1 MQSPSAPV
9 FNLRTFSE
17 RTTNYQTKEGHRSTQ
32 NRDRSHPTLIVPL
45 NKNPIAQTQNT
56 DRIDFDFRSTFLIT
70 AGGTFFATLLLVSIG
85 FQIRSGILQIRR
97 ESGNQPQI
105 STPNGNLYAEVQ
117 NINNILC

>member
-1 MQSPSAPV
+1 MQSPSASV
-9 FNLRTFSE
+9 FNVRRFSE

-32 NRDRSHPTLIVPL
+32 NRDSGHPTSIVPL
-45 NKNPIAQTQNT
+45 NKNPNAQTQNT
-56 DRIDFDFRSTFLIT
+56 DRNYFDFRSTVLIT

-85 FQIRSGILQIRR
+85 FQIRSGILQIRK

>member
-1 MQSPSAPV
+1 MQSPSASV
-9 FNLRTFSE
+9 FNVRKFSE

-32 NRDRSHPTLIVPL
+32 NRDSGHPTLIVPL
-45 NKNPIAQTQNT
+45 NKNPNAQTQNT
-56 DRIDFDFRSTFLIT
+56 DRIDFSSTVLIT
-70 AGGTFFATLLLVSIG
+70 AGGTFFVTLLLVSIG

-105 STPNGNLYAEVQ
+105 STPYGNLYAEVQ

>member
-1 MQSPSAPV
+1 MQSPSASV
-9 FNLRTFSE
+9 FNVRKFSE

-32 NRDRSHPTLIVPL
+32 NRDSGHPTLIVPL
-45 NKNPIAQTQNT
+45 NKNPNAQTQNT
-56 DRIDFDFRSTFLIT
+56 DRIDFDFSSTVLIT
-70 AGGTFFATLLLVSIG
+70 AGGTFFVTLLLVYIG

-105 STPNGNLYAEVQ
+105 GNLYAEVQ

>member
-1 MQSPSAPV
+1 MQSPNASV
-9 FNLRTFSE
+9 FNVRKFSE

-32 NRDRSHPTLIVPL
+32 NRDSGHPTLIVPL
-45 NKNPIAQTQNT
+45 YKNPNAQTQNT
-56 DRIDFDFRSTFLIT
+56 DRIDFDFRSTVLIT
-70 AGGTFFATLLLVSIG
+70 AGGTFFVTLLLVSIG